1 MNISKICKTAS
12 HGCVAVAIVAL
23 LLASPTALRA
33 DDNNNKNKKKDSA
46 PAKPAASPK
55 PSAGSSSGK
64 GSGTSDRS
72 GSGTTGNTGGANTA
86 GKSGGTHNTGDSGGA
101 QTTRHSD
108 RTNTNTSGTNTTGKS
123 GGTQTTGNT
132 GGTSSTGNS
141 GGTHK
146 ERKAAG
152 ATTSNT
158 GGTST
163 TGNTGTS
170 STGNTGGTSSTGSAG
185 GTHKER
191 KAAGATTSNT
201 GGTSSTGNSG
211 ETQKNKKTAGATT
224 SNTGGTSTTG
234 NNAGANTTGKPGKH
248 TTGNTGGTNTA
259 GSTGGTRTTDNA
271 GETQTTRK
279 GGKAG
284 ETGGST
290 KITSAGPGITRGA
303 NGKVQ
308 VYRGH
313 NGSEA
318 RFGRDGRV
326 REVHARDMTIIH
338 LPGGSRRIVVER
350 GDHSRVVAYRG
361 GYGYVQRPF
370 VYRNHEFASR
380 TYFYLGHP
388 YARYY
393 QRYPYRGLFLE
404 GYRPYRYYRPAFYG
418 WAYNPWRAPIRY
430 SWGWAGN
437 PWYGYYGGYFTPY
450 SVYPSASFWLTD
462 YFIAAS
468 LQEAYQQ
475 RVDNQASAYAGPVAL
490 TPEVKQAI
498 ASEVQSQ
505 LALEN
510 SESQTV
516 TRGGDVDINS
526 SGLPRILAEASPSH
540 PHIFVVAGPLEVTD
554 AAGQEC
560 GLTAGDVLRLST
572 APSPDSTSADLEV
585 FASKNQDCVRGTT
598 VSVGLADLQE
608 MQNHMRASIDQGLQE
623 LQAHQG
629 GLPEPPP
636 SAAAPAVDAPFA
648 PIAPP
653 ADLNVSNE
661 LQQQARE
668 ADTAEQ
674 GVLDEAKQAD
684 DSGSV
689 GDSSIPAKA
698 PVEISLGQTTEEVVA
713 ALGKPPRVVNLGS
726 KKIYVY
732 PDLKITFVNGKVT
745 NVE

>member
-1 MNISKICKTAS
+1 MNIFEICKTAS
-12 HGCVAVAIVAL
+12 HGCVAAAIVAL

-33 DDNNNKNKKKDSA
+33 DDNNNNKSKKKDSA

-55 PSAGSSSGK
+55 PSADSSSGK
-64 GSGTSDRS
+64 GSGNGG
-72 GSGTTGNTGGANTA
+72 GSGATGNSGGASTS
-86 GKSGGTHNTGDSGGA
+86 GKSGGTNTTGDSSGA
-101 QTTRHSD
+101 QTPRHSA
-108 RTNTNTSGTNTTGKS
+108 RTNSNSNTAGTNTTGKS
-123 GGTQTTGNT
+123 AGTQTTGNT
-132 GGTSSTGNS
+132 GATSSTGNS

-146 ERKAAG
+146 ERKAA
-152 ATTSNT
+152 AAAASANT

-163 TGNTGTS
+163 AGNTSGTS
-170 STGNTGGTSSTGSAG
+170 SSGSSGV
-185 GTHKER
+185 
-191 KAAGATTSNT
+191 
-201 GGTSSTGNSG
+201 
-211 ETQKNKKTAGATT
+211 TQKNKKPTTATT
-224 SNTGGTSTTG
+224 
-234 NNAGANTTGKPGKH
+234 
-248 TTGNTGGTNTA
+248 TN
-259 GSTGGTRTTDNA
+259 
-271 GETQTTRK
+271 
-279 GGKAG
+279 
-284 ETGGST
+284 TGGST
-290 KITSAGPGITRGA
+290 AGKSGRTSAAPKAPGDVVFSGGRDKTASVGPGITRGT
-303 NGKVQ
+303 NGKVE

-370 VYRNHEFASR
+370 VYRSHEFASR

-393 QRYPYRGLFLE
+393 QRYPYRGLYLE
-404 GYRPYRYYRPAFYG
+404 GYRPYSYYRPAFYG

-516 TRGGDVDINS
+516 TQGGDVDINS

-540 PHIFVVAGPLEVTD
+540 PHVFVVASPLEVTD
-554 AAGQEC
+554 ARGQEC
-560 GLTAGDVLRLST
+560 GLTTGDVLRLSN
-572 APSPDSTSADLEV
+572 PSSPDSTSAYLQV
-585 FASKNQDCVRGTT
+585 FASKNQDCVRDTT
-598 VSVGLADLQE
+598 VSVGFADLQE

-623 LQAHQG
+623 LQNHQG
-629 GLPEPPP
+629 GLPAPPL

-653 ADLNVSNE
+653 ADSNVSNE
-661 LQQQARE
+661 LQQQAQE

-674 GVLDEAKQAD
+674 GVLDEVKQAD
-684 DSGSV
+684 NSDGV

-732 PDLKITFVNGKVT
+732 SDLKITFVNGRVT